1 MQNIIKK
8 SQKKWFFMRFFAM
21 FSASKIN
28 PLKKPEKINIKNRAG
43 CDKVS

>member
-1 MQNIIKK
+1 MQKIIKK

-21 FSASKIN
+21 FSASKTN
-28 PLKKPEKINIKNRAG
+28 PLKKLAKINIKNRAG